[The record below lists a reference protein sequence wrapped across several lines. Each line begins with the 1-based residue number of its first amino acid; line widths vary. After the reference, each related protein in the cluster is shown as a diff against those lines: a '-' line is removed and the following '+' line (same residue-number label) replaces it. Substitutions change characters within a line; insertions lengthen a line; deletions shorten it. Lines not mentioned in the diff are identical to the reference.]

1 LLDSPS
7 RLSIQNHR
15 QKKYIWTITDLDW
28 MLQKSRKKFMLK
40 FTIDAFYVLFINC
53 GQNGFLKSNVN
64 VKPSVC
70 VQVGIPMCDCKWL
83 KCSLVFKYSAISGPY
98 LKSTKGAL

>member
-1 LLDSPS
+1 
-7 RLSIQNHR
+7 
-15 QKKYIWTITDLDW
+15 

-70 VQVGIPMCDCKWL
+70 VQVGIPMCDCK
-83 KCSLVFKYSAISGPY
+83 
-98 LKSTKGAL
+98 